1 MTEHTRTEEEQ
12 AAGATPDTPTPADGE
27 TPAGSGSPADG
38 GSPGGSAPAGESPD
52 GQLPG
57 RVARI
62 AATLFKFQSL
72 FGLVLVF
79 VAAAAL
85 SPSRDGELVFLDS
98 QNLFNVVR
106 SISEIGIL
114 SVGMTLVILVG
125 GIDLSVGSVLGLA
138 SVGAATLLVN
148 NDLGV
153 AVTVLLVLAIGLG
166 FGLLQGFSV
175 AKFGIQ
181 AFIVTLA
188 GMQIARGLARIWSG
202 GQGISITYGDG
213 PAQAPVVFSLLGER
227 TFNGLVP
234 IPALIFIVVAV
245 LAIVL
250 LRVSAF
256 SRHVYA
262 IGGNEKAARLSGV
275 PVTRVKIAVFGIC
288 GVLAALAGLVHAGQ
302 LNFGAPNDGAMYELD
317 AIAAVVIGGTSLM
330 GGRGSVVGTVAGAL
344 LVGVLRNILALNNI
358 DSNIQLLIIGL
369 VIVLAAG
376 LQRLRPASVSS

>member
-1 MTEHTRTEEEQ
+1 MTGSRSDVTSSPGPSDR
-12 AAGATPDTPTPADGE
+12 DPADREGTGRKRRGLARL
-27 TPAGSGSPADG
+27 TP
-38 GSPGGSAPAGESPD
+38 SAPARAHP
-52 GQLPG
+52 PG
-57 RVARI
+57 GTGTGAAVI
-62 AATLFKFQSL
+62 AALFRFQSL
-72 FGLVLVF
+72 FGLVVVF
-79 VAAAAL
+79 LAAVAY
-85 SPSRDGELVFLDS
+85 SPSKNGELLFLNS

-114 SVGMTLVILVG
+114 AVGMTLVILIG

-138 SVGAATLLVN
+138 SVGAATLLMTN
-148 NDLGV
+148 GLGV
-153 AVTVLLVLAIGLG
+153 VATVGLVLAIGLG
-166 FGLLQGFSV
+166 FGLLQGFAV
-175 AKFGIQ
+175 ARFGIQ

-202 GQGISITYGDG
+202 GQGITITYGRAPG
-213 PAQAPVVFSLLGER
+213 SAPVMFSLLGER

-234 IPALIFIVVAV
+234 IAALIFIVVAAVAV
-245 LAIVL
+245 LV

-275 PVTRVKIAVFGIC
+275 PVIRVKIAVFGLC
-288 GVLAALAGLVHAGQ
+288 GLLAALAGIVHAGQ
-302 LNFGAPNDGAMYELD
+302 LNFGGPNDGAMYELD
-317 AIAAVVIGGTSLM
+317 AIAAVVIGGTSLT

-369 VIVLAAG
+369 VIVVAAG
-376 LQRLRPASVSS
+376 LQRLRPAALGS